1 MSCGNHHDVDCGS
14 ILASLDAFMD
24 GEDSALD
31 RAKIAEHLHEC
42 GPCLQEHHVE
52 QLVKALV
59 ARGGGGEHCSEQVR
73 ARIVSRIHEVRFEM
87 TVFRTA
93 D

>member
-24 GEDSALD
+24 GEDTELD
-31 RAKIAEHLHEC
+31 RTKIATHLHEC
-42 GPCLQEHHVE
+42 GPCLQEHHID

-59 ARGGGGEHCSEQVR
+59 ARGGGGERCSEQVR
-73 ARIVSRIHEVRFEM
+73 ARVVDRIREVRVEM
-87 TVFRTA
+87 TVVRRA